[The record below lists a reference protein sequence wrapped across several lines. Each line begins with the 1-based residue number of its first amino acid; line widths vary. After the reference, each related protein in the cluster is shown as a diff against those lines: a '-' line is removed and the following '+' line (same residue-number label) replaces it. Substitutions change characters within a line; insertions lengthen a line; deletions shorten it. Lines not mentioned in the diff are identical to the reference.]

1 MVSVCVPII
10 LTELEE
16 KVRIG
21 VPELVETVTYAG
33 VAPLSSK
40 VTVVKPHIEDV
51 EDVPYYLF

>member
-1 MVSVCVPII
+1 MVSVCVPTIV
-10 LTELEE
+10 EEFEE

-40 VTVVKPHIEDV
+40 VTEVKPHIEDV
-51 EDVPYYLF
+51 EDVPFYLF